1 MNELEMYQNDRG
13 AKSRGSYSV
22 SKVPAMKYFEDSVS
36 IETSDEDA
44 EIFNA
49 APDMRS
55 DVFSSIHDPVKA
67 QQSESEFQAEITR
80 LKSQSTKN
88 FKNKWEEILAKY
100 SSIDDEKQS
109 DEIDLA
115 TGEIIK
121 DNGHLRSLGAR
132 NSFEDGFR
140 LDSDIW
146 SLTYD
151 LDKRI
156 QSKHSR
162 EVRVRGKKRE
172 LKEKLKEQQQ
182 FYNESL
188 HRDQTPLKADDL
200 RKNMSFFAATE
211 ENLLSLKP
219 SPTKKKKLSPEK
231 FNQSLTFSDSN
242 NSRLASPR
250 GPKDRQLSNPSL
262 RLFLDDI
269 PWNDEDIPSSG
280 SDYEIYPDNP
290 FLMRKVFPKE
300 SSTSDN
306 NYTSWSDSQTE
317 LASVAGSSQTSVND
331 SINRCTT
338 DSLKRTKNHL
348 YDPCVKE
355 SASKDLNGMMNYPEE
370 GDFEDQYSIVSES
383 KFVDLKLEDTKVYNC
398 AFDKCSYCTGNRNL
412 YQNHLLD
419 RHGNELQSIGYP
431 IKAVIQRK
439 DNISVSNDEVKKLSK
454 QFPLI
459 CSVPP
464 LVSSTDG
471 NVYTCNKS
479 LGKKNLNCRKFFT
492 SKKDLDYH
500 QSQFPRLCSHRKQ
513 VLLCPILGCG
523 YMTDMGFLEWRKHFI
538 EAKHHISP
546 EHRYALSSED
556 NYTDKKGKEKSSE
569 LLNDSYKYLIQRKQQ
584 QLNLEAK
591 LKHYESN
598 SSGNPEPNVDIME
611 EINDIFSDSSSAKEE
626 KITGDIYKGTPSQSC
641 SKLEEKTIEKS
652 NLHFTIVSDPG
663 EDNEPSLENDKTG
676 YESIDEL
683 FS

>member
-1 MNELEMYQNDRG
+1 MNELELYQNDRG
-13 AKSRGSYSV
+13 VKSRGRQSV
-22 SKVPAMKYFEDSVS
+22 LKAAAMKYFEDLVS
-36 IETSDEDA
+36 IETSDEDT
-44 EIFNA
+44 EVFNA
-49 APDMRS
+49 APDKRS

-67 QQSESEFQAEITR
+67 RQSESEFQAEITR
-80 LKSQSTKN
+80 LKSQSTQN

-100 SSIDDEKQS
+100 SQIDDEKES

-132 NSFEDGFR
+132 NNYEDRFM

-156 QSKHSR
+156 LGKNSR
-162 EVRVRGKKRE
+162 EARVRRKKRE
-172 LKEKLKEQQQ
+172 LKDKLKKQQQ

-188 HRDQTPLKADDL
+188 HRDETPLKADDL
-200 RKNMSFFAATE
+200 CKNMSFFATTE

-231 FNQSLTFSDSN
+231 YNKSLTFSDSN
-242 NSRLASPR
+242 DSILASPR
-250 GPKDRQLSNPSL
+250 DTKDRLLSNPLL

-269 PWNDEDIPSSG
+269 PWNDEDIPSPS

-290 FLMRKVFPKE
+290 FLTRKLDPKE

-306 NYTSWSDSQTE
+306 NYTSWSESQTE
-317 LASVAGSSQTSVND
+317 LALVAGSSQTSINESLSRYTNNSFKGAND
-331 SINRCTT
+331 
-338 DSLKRTKNHL
+338 HL
-348 YDPCVKE
+348 HNSSYKVL
-355 SASKDLNGMMNYPEE
+355 ASKDLKETMNHPEA
-370 GDFEDQYSIVSES
+370 DFEDQYLIVSES
-383 KFVDLKLEDTKVYNC
+383 KFVDLKLENTKLYNC

-412 YQNHLLD
+412 YQNHLLGK
-419 RHGNELQSIGYP
+419 HSNELQFIGYP
-431 IKAVIQRK
+431 IKAVVDK
-439 DNISVSNDEVKKLSK
+439 KETVFVSKEEIMRLSK

-464 LVSSTDG
+464 LALSIDG
-471 NVYTCNKS
+471 DIYTCNKQ
-479 LGKKNLNCRKFFT
+479 LGKKNLKCRKFFT

-538 EAKHHISP
+538 EARHHISP
-546 EHRYALSSED
+546 EIRGALSLED
-556 NYTDKKGKEKSSE
+556 NHTTKKGKDNVP
-569 LLNDSYKYLIQRKQQ
+569 LLLDNFYKYLIQRKEQ
-584 QLNLEAK
+584 QLNQESK
-591 LKHYESN
+591 IKHYEGN
-598 SSGNPEPNVDIME
+598 STVHPESKFGIME
-611 EINDIFSDSSSAKEE
+611 EINDIFSDSSSTKEDKSTE
-626 KITGDIYKGTPSQSC
+626 RFYKGAAGRSS
-641 SKLEEKTIEKS
+641 SELVKKDIENS
-652 NLHFTIVSDPG
+652 NLNFIIVSDPE

>member
-1 MNELEMYQNDRG
+1 MNELEIYQNDRG
-13 AKSRGSYSV
+13 GKSSGRQSV
-22 SKVPAMKYFEDSVS
+22 LKAAAMKYFEDLVS

-49 APDMRS
+49 APDMRN

-67 QQSESEFQAEITR
+67 KQSESEFQAEITR
-80 LKSQSTKN
+80 LKSQSTQN

-100 SSIDDEKQS
+100 SQIDDEKES

-115 TGEIIK
+115 TGQIIK

-132 NSFEDGFR
+132 SSFQDRFR

-162 EVRVRGKKRE
+162 EARVRGKKRE
-172 LKEKLKEQQQ
+172 LKEKLKKQQQ
-182 FYNESL
+182 FYNETL
-188 HRDQTPLKADDL
+188 HRDETPLKADDL

-242 NSRLASPR
+242 NSTLASPR
-250 GPKDRQLSNPSL
+250 DAKDRELSNPLL

-269 PWNDEDIPSSG
+269 PWNDEDIPSPG

-290 FLMRKVFPKE
+290 FLTRKVSPKE
-300 SSTSDN
+300 SSVSDN

-317 LASVAGSSQTSVND
+317 LALAAGSSQTSVNE
-331 SINRCTT
+331 SMNRCTNN
-338 DSLKRTKNHL
+338 SLKRTKNHL
-348 YDPCVKE
+348 YDSSFKVL
-355 SASKDLNGMMNYPEE
+355 ASKDLNEMMNYPEQ
-370 GDFEDQYSIVSES
+370 GDFEDQYLIVSES
-383 KFVDLKLEDTKVYNC
+383 KFVDLKLENTKLYNC

-419 RHGNELQSIGYP
+419 KHSNELQSIGYP
-431 IKAVIQRK
+431 IKAVVDRK
-439 DNISVSNDEVKKLSK
+439 QAVSVSEDEEKRLSK
-454 QFPLI
+454 HFPLM

-464 LVSSTDG
+464 LVLSTDG
-471 NVYTCNKS
+471 NVYTCNMQ

-492 SKKDLDYH
+492 NKKDLNYH

-546 EHRYALSSED
+546 EHRHALSLED
-556 NYTDKKGKEKSSE
+556 NYTNEKSKDKSP
-569 LLNDSYKYLIQRKQQ
+569 LLLDDSYKYLIQRKQQ
-584 QLNLEAK
+584 QLNLESE
-591 LKHYESN
+591 LKHSEG
-598 SSGNPEPNVDIME
+598 SSYRNPESKVDIME
-611 EINDIFSDSSSAKEE
+611 EINDIFSDSSSTKEE
-626 KITGDIYKGTPSQSC
+626 KTTGHIYKGTTGRSC
-641 SKLEEKTIEKS
+641 SKLEEKSIEKS
-652 NLHFTIVSDPG
+652 NLNFAIVSDPE